1 MLRREETPAE
11 QRLWAAVR
19 NRQVAGLKFRRQHPY
34 AQFVLDFFCAERLL
48 AIELDGGVHD
58 VAQRAGH
65 DAARAEFLAQ
75 RGVRILRFTND
86 EIERH
91 LPDVLK
97 RIIAAALTPPS
108 PPAPLPSDDG
118 RGEQDSPS
126 PDGTARRERGPGGE
140 G

>member
-1 MLRREETPAE
+1 
-11 QRLWAAVR
+11 
-19 NRQVAGLKFRRQHPY
+19 
-34 AQFVLDFFCAERLL
+34 
-48 AIELDGGVHD
+48 
-58 VAQRAGH
+58 
-65 DAARAEFLAQ
+65 LAQ

-118 RGEQDSPS
+118 RGGQDSPSQDSPS